1 MKLLLRLISICL
13 LILLISRHTALC
25 FVRVTPAA
33 TKRTR
38 TQRRYASRLDAV
50 VSIRDFQTGDAHAI
64 QRLLLLDST
73 SAAATSAL
81 LLFDPEGPLSVDCGS
96 DATIQE
102 SYLEDDGCFL
112 VAISNSVVDDDDDD
126 DDDNNNK
133 NAAMIVG
140 TAGLVIGTAISYL
153 PSGASL
159 STPTVTGAVRRVC
172 GKSPAVC
179 QQLLVA
185 VETRA
190 ANKKVEE
197 LIALAYPPAEQQKM
211 RPTTNLMEALGY
223 ERSESQLPGTD
234 VVQYAK
240 RLDITTVAKEQEE
253 QRISNEKEDRD
264 TSVTTTTMDGRAE
277 ALVAGVLVFLLVA
290 AISSVAQFM
299 GLDTVVFSGD
309 SNNHGSRMQKR
320 SFVVNQNQSCS
331 KSGGCISMTVRIE

>member
-1 MKLLLRLISICL
+1 MKLLLRLISSCL

-73 SAAATSAL
+73 SAAAAAASAL

-112 VAISNSVVDDDDDD
+112 VAISNSVDDDDDD
-126 DDDNNNK
+126 DDK

-185 VETRA
+185 IDTRA

-197 LIALAYPPAEQQKM
+197 LIALAYPPAEQQII
-211 RPTTNLMEALGY
+211 RPTTNLMESLGY

-240 RLDITTVAKEQEE
+240 RLDITTVAKEQ
-253 QRISNEKEDRD
+253 RISNEKEDRD
-264 TSVTTTTMDGRAE
+264 TSVTTTTTMDGRAE
-277 ALVAGVLVFLLVA
+277 ALVAGVVVFLLVA

-320 SFVVNQNQSCS
+320 SFVVNQNQSYS